1 MMNSFGRFYS
11 RRQGWSGG
19 NRVKYFNS
27 CVINKLPDLNLN
39 DKNGAFVS
47 KYLKQNNIEN
57 EYSELFN
64 ESKLNSNWYF
74 YYGDDVDMFSSD
86 SL

>member
-1 MMNSFGRFYS
+1 M
-11 RRQGWSGG
+11 
-19 NRVKYFNS
+19 KYFNS
-27 CVINKLPDLNLN
+27 RVVNKLPDVNLN
-39 DKNGAFVS
+39 DKNGAFVA
-47 KYLKQNNIEN
+47 KYLKNNNIEN

-74 YYGDDVDMFSSD
+74 YYGEEATMFSSD